1 MSIINITIKA
11 AILFLGLIVA
21 LEFLL
26 ILFLIW
32 KVYRV
37 EGKYEKYVIK
47 TANNDGKPIDYK
59 SIGKA
64 IQYSESAKRFIKD
77 LVREELSSILRN
89 PDKGLIEKISDAV
102 YEDIRHLLELNKKE
116 EAAAAQKKV
125 EQSQKSEPQ
134 QNEPKKNEPQTSES
148 EKSEPEKEQTSSA
161 PAANARTF
169 YASALLEEDD
179 KTFYNVSE
187 QPVPDET
194 IFKFTEI
201 KSGKC
206 EFVVYEGAYSKVL
219 IDASFL
225 TGACRVAKLGNSKVI
240 VTEKG
245 IAELTDDNKWVVV
258 EPAKVKFE

>member
-11 AILFLGLIVA
+11 AIIFLGLIVA
-21 LEFLL
+21 LEFLF

-32 KVYRV
+32 KVFDVQRT
-37 EGKYEKYVIK
+37 YENYVK
-47 TANNDGKPIDYK
+47 STANGKPIDYK

-77 LVREELSSILRN
+77 LIREELSSILRN
-89 PDKGLIEKISDAV
+89 PDKGLREKISDAV

-116 EAAAAQKKV
+116 EAAAPKKV

-134 QNEPKKNEPQTSES
+134 TSEPKKSEPQKSEPQ
-148 EKSEPEKEQTSSA
+148 KSEPEKEQTSSA

-201 KSGKC
+201 KNGKC